1 MNQRRVIEIPA
12 KVEKKYESSKR
23 QLRVAAYCRVSTELE
38 AQQNSFQA
46 QKDYYTAKIAENQ
59 EWTLAG
65 IFADEGVSGTSVTGR
80 EGFQKMLRYCEQGKI
95 DLIITKSITRFS
107 RNIVDCLLVVRQ
119 LQDLRIPVIFEAEN
133 INTGTMESE
142 FILALMGT
150 FSQAES
156 EAISNRVKWG
166 IRESFRSGNPRY
178 YYKTWLGY
186 RKGEDGKPE
195 IVPEEAEIVNLVFSL
210 FLDGGSLRSIADELN
225 RKGIRTKGEDKE
237 WRATGIKQILCNEKY
252 AGDVLLQKTYS
263 SGPFESRRKNQG
275 ELPMY
280 LVENAHPAI
289 ISRDTFQ
296 WAQEELKRRSALQD
310 TKVAVVG
317 EETRRKYS
325 SKYAVSEILV
335 CGECNTLYRRCTW
348 LSKGKKKI
356 VWRCINR
363 LKYGTKYCH
372 NSPSISEIHLH
383 QALVNAINK
392 MLYHPDYLLAPF
404 DKTVVRSVAPVGN
417 RAEFYENLRLLQNA
431 LDEDVVDL
439 IVQCAQEG
447 NWENHRRKFECL
459 LEEWGEH
466 QEAIESLEL
475 EQYAPEYYKKQHW
488 LPYQLTEYSDSIV
501 RKVVDTVKVI
511 DGDKLQVIF
520 KSGYSIEQ
528 EIPK

>member
-12 KVEKKYESSKR
+12 KVEKKYEGSKR

-46 QKDYYTAKIAENQ
+46 QKDYYTAKIAENP

-65 IFADEGVSGTSVTGR
+65 IFADEGVSGTSVAGR

-119 LQDLRIPVIFEAEN
+119 LQELRIPVIFEAEN

-156 EAISNRVKWG
+156 EAISSRVKWG

-195 IVPEEAEIVNLVFSL
+195 IIPEEAEIVNLIFSL
-210 FLDGGSLRSIADELN
+210 FLEGRSLCSIADELN
-225 RKGIRTKGEDKE
+225 RRGIRPKSEGKE
-237 WRATGIKQILCNEKY
+237 WRAAGIKKILSNEKY

-263 SGPFESRRKNQG
+263 TGPFESRRKNQG

-289 ISRDTFQ
+289 ISRDTFR
-296 WAQEELKRRSALQD
+296 WAQEELQRRSELAEKERNAD
-310 TKVAVVG
+310 TGEVG
-317 EETRRKYS
+317 RKYS
-325 SKYAVSEILV
+325 GKYALSEIVV
-335 CGECNTLYRRCTW
+335 CGECNSLYRRCTW
-348 LSKGKKKI
+348 ASRGKKKI
-356 VWRCINR
+356 VWRCTNR
-363 LKYGTKYCH
+363 LNHGTRYCH
-372 NSPSISEIHLH
+372 HSPTLNEVYLH
-383 QALVNAINK
+383 QAMIEAINK
-392 MLYHPDYLLAPF
+392 MLYHPDYMLAPF

-439 IVQCAQEG
+439 IVQCAREG

-466 QEAIESLEL
+466 QEAIESLKL

-488 LPYQLTEYSDSIV
+488 LPYQLTEYSDSII
-501 RKVVDTVKVI
+501 RKVIDTVKVI
-511 DGDKLQVIF
+511 DGDKLQIIF
-520 KSGYSIEQ
+520 KSGYSIGQ

>member
-46 QKDYYTAKIAENQ
+46 QKDYYTAKIAENP

-95 DLIITKSITRFS
+95 DLIIAKSITRFS

-210 FLDGGSLRSIADELN
+210 F
-225 RKGIRTKGEDKE
+225 
-237 WRATGIKQILCNEKY
+237 
-252 AGDVLLQKTYS
+252 
-263 SGPFESRRKNQG
+263 
-275 ELPMY
+275 
-280 LVENAHPAI
+280 
-289 ISRDTFQ
+289 
-296 WAQEELKRRSALQD
+296 
-310 TKVAVVG
+310 
-317 EETRRKYS
+317 
-325 SKYAVSEILV
+325 
-335 CGECNTLYRRCTW
+335 
-348 LSKGKKKI
+348 
-356 VWRCINR
+356 
-363 LKYGTKYCH
+363 
-372 NSPSISEIHLH
+372 
-383 QALVNAINK
+383 
-392 MLYHPDYLLAPF
+392 
-404 DKTVVRSVAPVGN
+404 
-417 RAEFYENLRLLQNA
+417 
-431 LDEDVVDL
+431 
-439 IVQCAQEG
+439 
-447 NWENHRRKFECL
+447 
-459 LEEWGEH
+459 
-466 QEAIESLEL
+466 
-475 EQYAPEYYKKQHW
+475 
-488 LPYQLTEYSDSIV
+488 
-501 RKVVDTVKVI
+501 
-511 DGDKLQVIF
+511 
-520 KSGYSIEQ
+520 
-528 EIPK
+528 

>member
-12 KVEKKYESSKR
+12 KVEKKYEGNKR

-46 QKDYYTAKIAENQ
+46 QKDYYTAKIAENP

-65 IFADEGVSGTSVTGR
+65 IFADEGVSGTSVSGR
-80 EGFQKMLRYCEQGKI
+80 DGFQKMLRYCEQGKI

-119 LQDLRIPVIFEAEN
+119 LQELRIPVIFEAEN

-156 EAISNRVKWG
+156 EAISSRVKWG

-186 RKGEDGKPE
+186 RKGADGKPE
-195 IVPEEAEIVNLVFSL
+195 IIPEEAEIVNLVFSL
-210 FLDGGSLRSIADELN
+210 FLEGCSLRSIADELN
-225 RKGIRTKGEDKE
+225 RRGIRTKGEGKE
-237 WRATGIKQILCNEKY
+237 WRATGIKKVLSNEKY

-263 SGPFESRRKNQG
+263 TGPFESRRKNQG

-289 ISRDTFQ
+289 ISRDTFR
-296 WAQEELKRRSALQD
+296 WAQEELRRRSELTEKERNAD
-310 TKVAVVG
+310 TGEVG
-317 EETRRKYS
+317 RKYS
-325 SKYAVSEILV
+325 GKYALSEIVV
-335 CGECNTLYRRCTW
+335 CGECNSLYRRCTW
-348 LSKGKKKI
+348 TSRGKKKI
-356 VWRCINR
+356 VWRCTNR
-363 LKYGTKYCH
+363 LTHGTRYCH
-372 NSPSISEIHLH
+372 HSPTVNEVHLH
-383 QALVNAINK
+383 QAMIEVINK

-404 DKTVVRSVAPVGN
+404 DKTGVKSVVPVSN
-417 RAEFYENLRLLQNA
+417 RAELYENLRLLQNA

-488 LPYQLTEYSDSIV
+488 LPYQLTEYSDSII
-501 RKVVDTVKVI
+501 RKVIDTVKVI